1 LSFVI
6 VRGVAGGASRAA
18 QVRHVYRRLVT
29 IAFIGVLWSASTRA
43 DAEDRSIPLLGAGV
57 GVSVGNTFSGGPTTS
72 SPVSVYVPINLA
84 EHFRLEPSFGFWYV
98 GKGLSTTVVEGSTSN
113 GGYAVDVGLGAFY
126 VFRPVPPFSVYLG
139 GRVGA
144 NFSGSSEESQVG
156 VTTSLSEAD
165 LYANPTMGL
174 EWAVARSFSVGGEAQ
189 LGLRWYLDP
198 TVTVGGVSET
208 VSRSKFGTG
217 LEAVVFMRFYL

>member
-1 LSFVI
+1 MHPRLAAI
-6 VRGVAGGASRAA
+6 AIIGILGAGSARAE
-18 QVRHVYRRLVT
+18 
-29 IAFIGVLWSASTRA
+29 G
-43 DAEDRSIPLLGAGV
+43 EDRSIPFLGAGV

-72 SPVSVYVPINLA
+72 SPVSAYVPINLT

-98 GKGLSTTVVEGSTSN
+98 GKGLSTTVVDGNTST
-113 GGYAVDVGLGAFY
+113 GGYAADVGVGVFY

-139 GRVGA
+139 GRVGM
-144 NFSGSSEESQVG
+144 
-156 VTTSLSEAD
+156 TSLSEAD
-165 LYANPTMGL
+165 VYANPTMGL

-198 TVTVGGVSET
+198 TVTVGGVSQT

-217 LEAVVFMRFYL
+217 LEAVIFMRFYL